1 MPTWD
6 NPLIT
11 IIGEKCR
18 MCYACVRECPAK
30 AIQVVD
36 GQARVIQPRCIGCG
50 NCLRVC
56 SQNAKQVRD
65 DTARAFGLLQ
75 SRDRVVAM
83 VAPSFPAEFADI
95 PPGTLVAM
103 IRALGFDSVHEV
115 TLGAD
120 LVAGAY
126 RDPARGEPGGPV
138 HHDALSGGRLLRS
151 QIPSPPD
158 AVPRPH
164 RLPDGGHGPR
174 APSRSGAGH
183 QGRLH
188 GTVRGQETRLHRHHS
203 RGGRRGPHVRRA
215 PRHVPQAGHHA

>member
-75 SRDRVVAM
+75 S
-83 VAPSFPAEFADI
+83 
-95 PPGTLVAM
+95 G
-103 IRALGFDSVHEV
+103 
-115 TLGAD
+115 
-120 LVAGAY
+120 
-126 RDPARGEPGGPV
+126 
-138 HHDALSGGRLLRS
+138 SGW
-151 QIPSPPD
+151 
-158 AVPRPH
+158 
-164 RLPDGGHGPR
+164 
-174 APSRSGAGH
+174 
-183 QGRLH
+183 
-188 GTVRGQETRLHRHHS
+188 
-203 RGGRRGPHVRRA
+203 
-215 PRHVPQAGHHA
+215 